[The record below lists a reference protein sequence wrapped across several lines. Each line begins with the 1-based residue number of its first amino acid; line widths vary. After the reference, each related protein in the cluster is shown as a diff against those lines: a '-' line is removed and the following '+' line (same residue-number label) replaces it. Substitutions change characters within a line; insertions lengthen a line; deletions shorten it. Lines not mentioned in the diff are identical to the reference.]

1 MSVVSPNIRD
11 KFDSMPQN
19 LQQALLDTGMRLDTL
34 TDLMACL
41 ERVIAENEK

>member
-11 KFDSMPQN
+11 KFDSMPQA

-34 TDLMACL
+34 ADLMACL